1 MQHSRRYK
9 TYKEQVDRTRHYG
22 LKEAVKIMKINSHCK
37 FDESVEVAAR
47 LGVDPK
53 HADQMVR
60 GTVALPHGTGKSIR
74 VLVFAAG
81 EKETEAKE
89 AGADF
94 IGNTDLVE
102 KIQGGWLD
110 FDVAVATPD
119 MMKVIGRLGKILGTR
134 GLMPNPKAGTVTMD
148 IGKTVRELKA
158 GRIEYRVDRQ
168 ANIAV
173 AVGKVSFSEEAIA
186 ENVMTFVDAL
196 VKAKP
201 ASAKGQYIKSL
212 SLCSTMGIG
221 LKLDFQSLLI
231 DMKK

>member
-1 MQHSRRYK
+1 MKRSKKQ
-9 TYKEQVDRTRHYG
+9 KEIREKVDRTKRFS
-22 LKEAVKIMKINSHCK
+22 LEEAIKTIKETSYCK
-37 FDESVEVAAR
+37 FDETVEVIAR

-60 GTVALPHGTGKSIR
+60 GTCALPNGTGKKIR

-81 EKETEAKE
+81 DKETEARE

-94 IGNTDLVE
+94 VGTDEFVE

-119 MMKVIGRLGKILGTR
+119 MMKIIGRLGKVLGSR

-148 IGKTVRELKA
+148 IARTVKELKA
-158 GRIEYRVDRQ
+158 GRIEYRVDKQ
-168 ANIAV
+168 ANV
-173 AVGKVSFSEEAIA
+173 AIGIGKVSFTEENLA
-186 ENVMTFVDAL
+186 ENIRTFIGAL

-201 ASAKGQYIKSL
+201 ASAKGAYMKGISI
-212 SLCSTMGIG
+212 SSTMGVG
-221 LKLDFQSLLI
+221 LKLDHQSLLAEL
-231 DMKK
+231 KK

>member
-1 MQHSRRYK
+1 MYHSKRYQAYHEK
-9 TYKEQVDRTRHYG
+9 VDRTRRYP
-22 LKEAVKIMKINSHCK
+22 LEEAIKIMKVNSACK
-37 FDESVEVAAR
+37 FDESVEMAGR

-53 HADQMVR
+53 QADQMVR
-60 GTVALPHGTGKSIR
+60 GTVSLPHGTGKKVR

-89 AGADF
+89 AGADY
-94 IGNTDLVE
+94 IGSTDLVE

-148 IGKTVRELKA
+148 IAKTVKELKA

-173 AVGKVSFSEEAIA
+173 AVGKVSFTEEMLVGNIKAFI
-186 ENVMTFVDAL
+186 DAL
-196 VKAKP
+196 IKAKP
-201 ASAKGQYIKSL
+201 ASAKGQYVKSL
-212 SLCSTMGIG
+212 SISSTMGVGI
-221 LKLDFQSLLI
+221 KLDYQSLLTELR
-231 DMKK
+231 K

>member
-9 TYKEQVDRTRHYG
+9 TYKEQVDRTRYHS
-22 LKEAVKIMKINSHCK
+22 LKEAVKIMKANSHCK

-60 GTVALPHGTGKSIR
+60 GTVALPHGTGKTIR

-94 IGNTDLVE
+94 VGNNDLVE

-212 SLCSTMGIG
+212 SLCSTMGVG
-221 LKLDFQSLLI
+221 LKLDFQSLLTE
-231 DMKK
+231 MKK